1 MEDTIFGQTSCIILS
16 AGNSERMGEPKALLK
31 FSKDKTFIQKITG
44 TYVQCGVRQVI
55 VVVNKEL
62 YNTIQEREI
71 LLVPEVQ
78 LVINSF
84 PEKGRF
90 FSLQTGVHKLKPGN
104 SCFFQNIDN
113 PFTSDQVL
121 ISLIQN
127 KEGASVII
135 PVFQSESGHPV
146 LINPV
151 VVQKIIVQSDT
162 SIRIDLF
169 LKSFAYKKIE
179 IDENRI
185 LTNINSPEDFT
196 EAGLGKIE

>member
-1 MEDTIFGQTSCIILS
+1 
-16 AGNSERMGEPKALLK
+16 
-31 FSKDKTFIQKITG
+31 
-44 TYVQCGVRQVI
+44 
-55 VVVNKEL
+55 
-62 YNTIQEREI
+62 
-71 LLVPEVQ
+71 
-78 LVINSF
+78 
-84 PEKGRF
+84 
-90 FSLQTGVHKLKPGN
+90 
-104 SCFFQNIDN
+104 
-113 PFTSDQVL
+113 
-121 ISLIQN
+121 
-127 KEGASVII
+127 
-135 PVFQSESGHPV
+135 V

>member
-1 MEDTIFGQTSCIILS
+1 
-16 AGNSERMGEPKALLK
+16 MGEPKALLK

-135 PVFQSESGHPV
+135 PVFQSVSGHPV